1 MSPTT
6 LIVPGLHNSDEDHWQ
21 TWIEKKIPNT
31 VRVIQEDW
39 DSPVIN
45 IWAKQVEQ
53 HIRLSEAPVFIV
65 AHSFG
70 VIASIMGAASV
81 TDKVLGALFVA
92 PADPSRFKPNGERIN
107 QDSSELNTG
116 LFCLVP
122 KDHLGY
128 PSILAAST
136 NDYCMPFKRTAWW
149 AKTWGSRLVSLG
161 NAGHVNAASG
171 FGPWPAGLVLYSE
184 LARKAEI
191 VKQAGDVT
199 IQYAY
204 S

>member
-1 MSPTT
+1 MTQTT
-6 LIVPGLHNSDEDHWQ
+6 LIVPGLHNSGSDHWQ
-21 TWIEKKIPNT
+21 TWFETEIPNT

-39 DSPVIN
+39 ESPIIK
-45 IWAKQVEQ
+45 IWAKRVED

-81 TDKVLGALFVA
+81 ADNVSGALFVA
-92 PADPSRFKPNGERIN
+92 PADPSRFKPDGERIN

-116 LFCLVP
+116 LFNYIP
-122 KDHLGY
+122 KEPLGY

-171 FGPWPAGLVLYSE
+171 FGQWPEGLALYKE
-184 LARKAEI
+184 L
-191 VKQAGDVT
+191 VT
-199 IQYAY
+199 NAIFENKNFNINMKYAY
-204 S
+204 L

>member
-1 MSPTT
+1 MSHTT
-6 LIVPGLHNSDEDHWQ
+6 LIVPGLHNSGEDHWQ
-21 TWIEKKIPNT
+21 TWIETKIPNT
-31 VRVIQEDW
+31 VRVVQEDW
-39 DSPVIN
+39 DSPVVN
-45 IWAKQVEQ
+45 IWANQVER
-53 HIRLSEAPVFIV
+53 HIRLSEGPVFIV

-70 VIASIMGAASV
+70 VIASIMGAVSV
-81 TDKVLGALFVA
+81 RDKVLGALFVA
-92 PADPSRFKPNGERIN
+92 PEDPSRFKPNGQRMN

-116 LFCLVP
+116 LFGYVL
-122 KDHLGY
+122 KEHLGY

-161 NAGHVNAASG
+161 NAGHVNTASG
-171 FGPWPAGLVLYSE
+171 FGPWPDGLVLYSE
-184 LARKAEI
+184 IARQGEI
-191 VKQAGDVT
+191 LKQTRDAT